1 MFEKAEILFVC
12 IVNTGLAWM
21 AEGAMRAKLP
31 QAGLVAANLQGASL
45 IGASLIGASL
55 HGASLMRANL
65 IGASLMR
72 ANLIGAELNGTN
84 LEGADLEGAYYDANT
99 KWPEGFDPKAAGA
112 EFSVPSIGWPYWFR
126 ASPKVLEGSTTP
138 VGVGGGS

>member
-55 HGASLMRANL
+55 H
-65 IGASLMR
+65 GASLMR

>member
-1 MFEKAEILFVC
+1 
-12 IVNTGLAWM
+12 
-21 AEGAMRAKLP
+21 
-31 QAGLVAANLQGASL
+31 
-45 IGASLIGASL
+45 
-55 HGASLMRANL
+55 
-65 IGASLMR
+65 MR

-99 KWPEGFDPKAAGA
+99 KWPEGFDPKVAGA

>member
-55 HGASLMRANL
+55 H
-65 IGASLMR
+65 GASLMR

-138 VGVGGGS
+138 VGVGGGI